1 MRGKEWIEL
10 MLLLLCISYQISI
23 LYLLRCCEFLSVDP
37 GYCWWQLSDSFPIL
51 VGDALEPWTF
61 SRNNSNVSCE
71 NVPSGIPEISQVEKM
86 SCHFPQN
93 RNERFHSAHNIDVVR
108 TNLKRIV
115 QYSCKICSKGFTSK
129 LGYDNH
135 MKQKHGTREQCFTCA
150 VCEKMFAT
158 PSMLSV
164 HLRVHSDYRPFECLQ
179 CGKGYK
185 HKKDLKTHR
194 CGQSRGLK
202 LWRRTWSVIS
212 IHHGELNF
220 LKLSNLVHY
229 SLSFVIVIL
238 ISLGIKNEKVLL
250 CLVFVLKVLKDHI
263 WHDLYFSLSYLHTV
277 IPNFSDITK
286 ARTYVFF
293 PERLRYEETFNVM
306 GSDSR
311 SGKSWPL
318 RMWKKQEAIQD
329 QPTSDTA
336 VLSASYEPRHI
347 MVQVLGSTNKACVVC
362 KWDGVK
368 TATGLPTKSY
378 YRCEACD
385 ACLCRP
391 QIRNCFERYHKHL
404 NIETSDITWKVQFI
418 FFPSFV
424 IVGFTVTHV
433 VLFCMFILFNCVH
446 VFFNFF
452 PSNYVYRTFVVSRN
466 KCGAGYLPWYLLLV
480 IRVILRSWT
489 HKYISVKS
497 VTNCL
502 CQWCTVATKELFIRT
517 QWYCCDPAVKML

>member
-1 MRGKEWIEL
+1 MRGKRVNRVDVAFALYIL
-10 MLLLLCISYQISI
+10 SNQHILPSTLLW
-23 LYLLRCCEFLSVDP
+23 FLSVDP

-115 QYSCKICSKGFTSK
+115 QYSCKICYKGFTSK

-202 LWRRTWSVIS
+202 LWWRTWSVIS

-318 RMWKKQEAIQD
+318 RMWKKQEALQD

-347 MVQVLGSTNKACVVC
+347 MVQVMGSTNKACVVC

-418 FFPSFV
+418 FFPLFV